1 MYYCPTLGELPSPPT
16 GRNGWP
22 WTEETPRIPETMP
35 DGNPWPR
42 VSVITPSYNQD
53 KFIEE
58 TIRSVLL
65 QRYPNLE
72 YIIIDGGSTDESLNI
87 IKQYEPWLAYW
98 ASEPDRGQSHAINKG
113 LRRASGDIIAYL
125 NSDDLYLPGAVRQ
138 AVQFLSQ
145 DEESDIVYGDCRVVD
160 KESQTIFLGRGRDF
174 DLFVELCRNF
184 VYQPTV
190 FMRRKL
196 LDLVGY
202 LDEELNYA
210 MDVDYWLRAAMKVKF
225 SYLPVEL
232 AAFRITES
240 SKTGKDLIPFDTER
254 LLTID
259 RFFCSHADRKVI
271 RWRKRVFAWNHYRI
285 GSRLYVQNKRDL
297 ARREF
302 IKVIK
307 LEPFSLR
314 TVASLMM
321 LFDIHAHTKF
331 FLRIAAFINIG
342 LKPPKQP
349 SFWSDISSLSKTE
362 SAEN

>member
-1 MYYCPTLGELPSPPT
+1 MRCPTLSELPSPSPDKS
-16 GRNGWP
+16 GWP
-22 WTEETPRIPETMP
+22 WTEETPLLPETMV
-35 DGNPWPR
+35 DGFAWPR
-42 VSVITPSYNQD
+42 VSIVTPSYNQG
-53 KFIEE
+53 KFIGE

-65 QRYPNLE
+65 QGYPNLE
-72 YIIIDGGSTDESLNI
+72 YIIIDGDSTDESLDM
-87 IKQYEPWLAYW
+87 IKQYEPWLTYW
-98 ASEPDRGQSHAINKG
+98 VSEPDRGQSHAINKG
-113 LRRASGDIIAYL
+113 FRRASGDIIAYL
-125 NSDDLYLPGAVRQ
+125 NSDDLYLPGAIRQ

-145 DEESDIVYGDCRVVD
+145 NEEGDIVYGDCRVVD

-174 DLFVELCRNF
+174 DLFVALCRNF

-232 AAFRITES
+232 AAFRITEG

-254 LLTID
+254 LRSID
-259 RFFCSHADRKVI
+259 RFFSTHADPKVI
-271 RWRKRVFAWNHYRI
+271 QWRKRVFAWNHYRI

-297 ARREF
+297 ARQEF
-302 IKVIK
+302 LKAIK

-314 TVASLMM
+314 TIASLMM
-321 LFDIHAHTKF
+321 LFDLRAHTKF
-331 FLRIAAFINIG
+331 FSRIAAFMDIE
-342 LKPPKQP
+342 LKPSNQP
-349 SFWSDISSLSKTE
+349 SFLSDISYSSKSE
-362 SAEN
+362 GAEH

>member
-1 MYYCPTLGELPSPPT
+1 MYCPTLGELPSPPR
-16 GRNGWP
+16 GRGGWP
-22 WTEETPRIPETMP
+22 WVEESPGFTSAMS
-35 DGNPWPR
+35 DGSPWPR
-42 VSVITPSYNQD
+42 ISIVTPSYNQGQ
-53 KFIEE
+53 FLEE

-65 QRYPNLE
+65 QGYPNLE
-72 YIIIDGGSTDESLNI
+72 YIIIDGGSTDESLDI

-98 ASEPDRGQSHAINKG
+98 VSEPDRGQSHAINKG
-113 LRRASGDIIAYL
+113 FRRASGDIIAYL
-125 NSDDLYLPGAVRQ
+125 NSDDLYLPGAIRQ

-145 DEESDIVYGDCRVVD
+145 NEEGDIVYGDCRVVD
-160 KESQTIFLGRGRDF
+160 KESQTIFFGRSRDF

-232 AAFRITES
+232 AAFRITEF
-240 SKTGKDLIPFDTER
+240 SKTGKGQINFATER
-254 LLTID
+254 QRILD
-259 RFFCSHADRKVI
+259 RFFRSHAANNIRK
-271 RWRKRVFAWNHYRI
+271 WRKRVLAWNHYLT
-285 GSRLYVQNKRDL
+285 GSLLYEENDRDM

-302 IKVIK
+302 IKAIK

-314 TVASLMM
+314 TIASLMM

-331 FLRIAAFINIG
+331 FPKIAAFINIG
-342 LKPPKQP
+342 LKPSKQP
-349 SFWSDISSLSKTE
+349 SFFSDINYLSKSE
-362 SAEN
+362 GAEH